1 MNRLTGA
8 FLTLTAALL
17 VPGAMRGG
25 DLAAQVL
32 SKIEAGQYTVTEG
45 GLPTSAFMFA
55 PTFQFERPYA
65 KLTARGSAFLS
76 EQQLQI
82 ADGIVSG
89 TFTSPTVYGV
99 RAEMIGNA
107 SRAVDDR
114 SLGTDQVDVQTRVHV
129 LFHEHGGMWLG
140 GGVARPWRVAV
151 ISSADVADVG
161 AWGRVGEPTAR
172 FGTATFTTTFTNF
185 SFTKVASVRD
195 SAAAPASADAS
206 LSCASAALS
215 DVTPSVPPR
224 ALFSE
229 TPAAG
234 VCARQ
239 SRFSD
244 LEGAVRWEWGI
255 MELAAQ
261 SGYRFGDAYDV
272 TPDSRRWS
280 SATATVWVSDR
291 VAFIGGGGRQPALPL
306 RGLPARSFG
315 MAGLE
320 VAYSPVSRSGVPV
333 SVPHSVLVK
342 SFELRP
348 APNGGTGANAG
359 GMQKIVIHVGG
370 VETVDVMGDFSDWS
384 PLTLVRRGRDLWELS
399 VPLSAGVHQINV
411 RVDGGPWMVPP
422 GIPTMHDSFG
432 SDVGMVVVSEKG
444 H

>member
-1 MNRLTGA
+1 MNGPKVA
-8 FLTLTAALL
+8 ILTLTAALL
-17 VPGAMRGG
+17 VPGASRV
-25 DLAAQVL
+25 LAAQIV
-32 SKIEAGQYTVTEG
+32 SKLDAGQYTVSDG
-45 GLPTSAFMFA
+45 VLPMSALRLA
-55 PTFQFERPYA
+55 PSFQFDLPH
-65 KLTARGSAFLS
+65 ARLLAGGSAFLS
-76 EQQLQI
+76 DQQLQI

-151 ISSADVADVG
+151 VSSADVTDLG
-161 AWGRVGEPTAR
+161 AWGKVGEPSAM

-185 SFTKVASVRD
+185 SFTKVASVQD
-195 SAAAPASADAS
+195 SGTTAAS
-206 LSCASAALS
+206 SCTTSPISGGAAMGS
-215 DVTPSVPPR
+215 MR
-224 ALFSE
+224 ALFTDS
-229 TPAAG
+229 PAAG
-234 VCARQ
+234 VCERQ

-244 LEGAVRWEWGI
+244 LEGSLRWEWHAL
-255 MELAAQ
+255 ELNAQ
-261 SGYRFGDAYDV
+261 TGYRFGDAYDV
-272 TPDSRRWS
+272 SPDSRRWT
-280 SATATVWVSDR
+280 SATATVWLSDR

-320 VAYSPVSRSGVPV
+320 LAYTPVSRDGVPV
-333 SVPHSVLVK
+333 SLPHAVLLK
-342 SFELRP
+342 SFELHP
-348 APNGGTGANAG
+348 AANG
-359 GMQKIVIHVGG
+359 MHKLVIRVGG

-399 VPLSAGVHQINV
+399 MPISAGMHQINV
-411 RVDGGPWMVPP
+411 RVDGGPWMAPP
-422 GIPTMHDSFG
+422 GIPTMHDAFSG
-432 SDVGMVVVSEKG
+432 DVGMIVVPADKSG